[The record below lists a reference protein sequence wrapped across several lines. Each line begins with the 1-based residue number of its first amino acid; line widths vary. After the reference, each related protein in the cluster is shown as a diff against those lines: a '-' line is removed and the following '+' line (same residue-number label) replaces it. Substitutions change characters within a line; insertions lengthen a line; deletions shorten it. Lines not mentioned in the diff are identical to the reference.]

1 MGFEKIKKMDKN
13 RDEVKARLDIETKEK
28 SRLLQMLLKYQK
40 TEVARS
46 KNPSLAVCSG
56 TLWI

>member
-1 MGFEKIKKMDKN
+1 MDKN
-13 RDEVKARLDIETKEK
+13 RDEMKTRLDIEVKEK

-46 KNPSLAVCSG
+46 KNPSLAVCNV